1 MPQISVIVPVYKVE
15 PYLHKCVD
23 SILVQTFTDFELILI
38 DDGSPDNCGNI
49 CDEYAEKDSR
59 VKVIHQKNGG
69 LSAARNAG
77 LDWVF
82 ANSSSEWIAFVDSD
96 DYVAENY
103 LELLYEA
110 ATENNADLAMCGFKR
125 VDDKDKE
132 IEGSIYFADSVANK
146 VESFQLIADYPWT
159 VVAWGKLYKRELF
172 DNIRYPIG
180 KISEDEFV
188 IHKILCKTEKVAL
201 NSNQSYYY
209 VDRKESLTNTHKL
222 SNYLDAFEG
231 QFKRYLFCEKHNL
244 PFDTRL
250 LEIQF
255 VNACNFEGNKT
266 KSEECRLKQLKN
278 EYKKVFFI
286 FPKNRNIKRILW
298 FYFNKS
304 YTRLFNIKNRI
315 FGK

>member
-23 SILVQTFTDFELILI
+23 SILAQTFTDFELILV
-38 DDGSPDNCGNI
+38 DDGSPDSCGKI

-59 VKVIHQKNGG
+59 VKVIHQENGG

-82 ANSSSEWIAFVDSD
+82 ANSNSEWIAFVDSD
-96 DYVAENY
+96 DYVADNY
-103 LELLYEA
+103 LELLFNA
-110 ATENNADLAMCGFKR
+110 AKGNDADLSMCGFKR

-132 IEGSIYFADSVANK
+132 IKGSLNFADIVADK
-146 VESFQLIADYPWT
+146 VESFQLIADYPWM

-188 IHKILCKTEKVAL
+188 IHKILWKTEKVAL
-201 NSNQSYYY
+201 NSSQSYYY

-244 PFDTRL
+244 PFDTKL

-255 VNACNFEGNKT
+255 VNACNFEGNIT

-278 EYKKVFFI
+278 EYKKIFFI
-286 FPKNRNIKRILW
+286 FPKNRKIKRILW

-304 YTRLFNIKNRI
+304 YTRLYVIKNRI